1 MKDWEKLEADVNKL
15 LTKHYTK
22 GRGGYK
28 VEFVVVHYNAGNL
41 TINGCYSVWQAREAS
56 AHYQVEDDGDIGQLV
71 WDGNTAWHAGDWV
84 ANCKSIGIEH
94 ANLKDGTITEA
105 ALDNGAHLVAAVC
118 KYYGLG
124 RPTWLNVVFPHK
136 HFSATSCPGQ
146 IYGSQKDAY
155 IKRAQYWYDKMTG
168 AEVPDEPEVEEPVLE
183 VDGLWGPKTSL
194 RLQQVLGAPFKDGII
209 SRQNKY
215 WKGSCPGCTDGW
227 EWLQSGYG
235 EGSQTI
241 ALLQKKTGA
250 KVDGILG
257 EETINKLIAYYMK
270 KGSGA
275 KVLDGK
281 LDYESLTVKAMQK
294 ALNSGKF

>member
-1 MKDWEKLEADVNKL
+1 MKDWKNLEADVNKL

-41 TINGCYSVWQAREAS
+41 TINGCYSVWQTREAS

-105 ALDNGAHLVAAVC
+105 TLDNGAHLVAAIC
-118 KYYGLG
+118 IDYGLG
-124 RPTWLNVVFPHK
+124 RPEWGKNVFPHK

-146 IYGSQKDAY
+146 IYGKQKSAY

-168 AEVPDEPEVEEPVLE
+168 ADVPDEPEAEDEKLT
-183 VDGLWGPKTSL
+183 VDGLWGPKTTL
-194 RLQQVLGAPFKDGII
+194 RLQQVIGAPVKDGII
-209 SRQNKY
+209 SSQNAY
-215 WKGSCPGCTDGW
+215 WKGDCPGCTDGW
-227 EWLQSGYG
+227 AWRDSGFT
-235 EGSQTI
+235 GSKTMKK
-241 ALLQKKTGA
+241 LQKKVG
-250 KVDGILG
+250 VDQDGLFG
-257 EETINKLIAYYMK
+257 EDTINALISRYMK

-275 KVLDGK
+275 KVKDGK
-281 LDYESLTVKAMQK
+281 IDSPSLTVKAMQK
-294 ALNSGKF
+294 ELNKGKF

>member
-1 MKDWEKLEADVNKL
+1 MKDWENLEADVNRL

-22 GRGGYK
+22 GRGGHN

-136 HFSATSCPGQ
+136 YFSATSCPGQ

-168 AEVPDEPEVEEPVLE
+168 ADVPDEPEVEEPILE
-183 VDGLWGPKTSL
+183 VDGLWGRRRPCASSRPSEHPSRTASSVARTSAG
-194 RLQQVLGAPFKDGII
+194 RDPAPAAPTAGNG
-209 SRQNKY
+209 SRA
-215 WKGSCPGCTDGW
+215 GSARGRRPWRCSRRRSARSPTA
-227 EWLQSGYG
+227 S
-235 EGSQTI
+235 SARRPST
-241 ALLQKKTGA
+241 
-250 KVDGILG
+250 
-257 EETINKLIAYYMK
+257 
-270 KGSGA
+270 S
-275 KVLDGK
+275 
-281 LDYESLTVKAMQK
+281 
-294 ALNSGKF
+294 